1 MKFKSLFGLALSGF
15 LMTTTAHADPKPVSS
30 AKELVGCYERINF
43 SPEFTKLMNPKEYW
57 PEPYQWFCFDSDG
70 KFSSMMST
78 QHSEQTAAQL
88 RQTLNRLPQVFR
100 YDYVTSGVIN
110 TETVPGQPVQKL
122 YWQVTFMDKNI
133 TTPDG
138 TLVGKNTVVMGLIDP
153 ETDKVVYWRYLNKLK

>member
-1 MKFKSLFGLALSGF
+1 M
-15 LMTTTAHADPKPVSS
+15 
-30 AKELVGCYERINF
+30 
-43 SPEFTKLMNPKEYW
+43 
-57 PEPYQWFCFDSDG
+57 
-70 KFSSMMST
+70 
-78 QHSEQTAAQL
+78 
-88 RQTLNRLPQVFR
+88 FR
-100 YDYVTSGVIN
+100 YDYVTSGVIK